1 MKGDEYMNLKGK
13 NVIVLGER
21 DGVQGESIVKCL
33 ESIGAKIA
41 MEFTSCFVWTA
52 AGALDLD
59 GQEQIKNA
67 ADRFGTDNLIGILG
81 TPTLESSRLFATT
94 ITDGD
99 PTWAG
104 PLAGSGLNIPV
115 YHIIESDIADQISE
129 DIYDEEI
136 GLFDLAL
143 EGKIDIVAALEE
155 IRDGI
160 VPS

>member
-1 MKGDEYMNLKGK
+1 M
-13 NVIVLGER
+13 
-21 DGVQGESIVKCL
+21 
-33 ESIGAKIA
+33 
-41 MEFTSCFVWTA
+41 
-52 AGALDLD
+52 
-59 GQEQIKNA
+59 
-67 ADRFGTDNLIGILG
+67 LG

-115 YHIIESDIADQISE
+115 YHIIESDIAGQISE

-143 EGKIDIVAALEE
+143 DGKDEIVAALKK

-160 VPS
+160 VPG